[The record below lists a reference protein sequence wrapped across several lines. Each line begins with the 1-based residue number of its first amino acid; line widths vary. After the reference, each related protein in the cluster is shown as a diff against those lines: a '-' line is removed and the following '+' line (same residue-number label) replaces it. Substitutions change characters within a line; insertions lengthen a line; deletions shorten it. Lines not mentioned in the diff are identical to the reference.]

1 MRGRVT
7 RWAAVAGAA
16 AAALLAAGCGP
27 GAKPEAFGRQTAH
40 AEITAA
46 VEGAG
51 LPESGT
57 PGVGGPTPTE
67 SAPGPTPTTERER
80 VAARMAACSAGWQY
94 VGPLVEGSRGG
105 FDKAVAAL
113 VGEKWVQ
120 EQRQVEKLDD
130 KGSTMVGVTL
140 KKRGWTMLARHHSS
154 RQTLSLEVIS
164 LQASEDSCMKQ
175 FTEKELDLLDGG
187 DGEQP

>member
-1 MRGRVT
+1 MRGRGT
-7 RWAAVAGAA
+7 WWAAVAGAT

-27 GAKPEAFGRQTAH
+27 GAKPGAFGRQAAH

-51 LPESGT
+51 LPESDLPGT
-57 PGVGGPTPTE
+57 GGPTPTGSTPE
-67 SAPGPTPTTERER
+67 PTPTTERER
-80 VAARMAACSAGWQY
+80 VAARMAACSTGWQY
-94 VGPLVEGSRGG
+94 VGPLVEGSRGD

-120 EQRQVEKLDD
+120 DQRQVEKLDD
-130 KGSTMVGVTL
+130 KGSTMVAVTL
-140 KKRGWTMLARHHSS
+140 KKRGWTLFGRHHSAP
-154 RQTLSLEVIS
+154 QTLSLEMIS

-175 FTEKELDLLDGG
+175 FTDKELDLLEGEG
-187 DGEQP
+187 GEQP